1 MTAPTRVGKAASRTG
16 QAAQKSAQKSSQ
28 KSAQK
33 TGQKSGQKT
42 TQKSGQKTEK
52 PRTRSAAAERAYARR
67 EERRERSAREP
78 AARRPRQVR
87 QGVEDRRP
95 AAKPKPKPR
104 AKQLH
109 ERVSLQRLP
118 LVVVVM
124 SVLATGLA
132 ATLWLSIAA
141 VSGSYQ
147 LQQGEE
153 NLNALSERK
162 ERLLRE
168 VSSMSSTPEIQRR
181 AEEAGLRPAP
191 SPARLVQQPDG
202 SVIVVGEPKKVT
214 APQPPADQ
222 PAAPPVQGEQPPAG
236 QPPAENQAQQQPP
249 ADQQPGAAALA
260 GR

>member
-1 MTAPTRVGKAASRTG
+1 MTAPTRAGKAASRTG

-28 KSAQK
+28 KSVQK
-33 TGQKSGQKT
+33 TGQKSAQKT

-87 QGVEDRRP
+87 QGVEERRP
-95 AAKPKPKPR
+95 AAKPKPK

-147 LQQGEE
+147 LQQGED
-153 NLNALSERK
+153 NLNALGESR

-214 APQPPADQ
+214 AAQPSADQPPAP
-222 PAAPPVQGEQPPAG
+222 PAQGEQPPAG
-236 QPPAENQAQQQPP
+236 QPPSENQAPQQPP
-249 ADQQPGAAALA
+249 PVDQQPDAAALA

>member
-16 QAAQKSAQKSSQ
+16 QATQKSAQKSSQ

-33 TGQKSGQKT
+33 TGQKSVQKT

-87 QGVEDRRP
+87 QGVEERRP
-95 AAKPKPKPR
+95 AAKPKPK

-153 NLNALSERK
+153 SLNALGESK

-202 SVIVVGEPKKVT
+202 SVIVVGEPRKVT
-214 APQPPADQ
+214 AAQPSADQ
-222 PAAPPVQGEQPPAG
+222 PAAPPAQGQQPPAG
-236 QPPAENQAQQQPP
+236 QPPAENQAPQQPP
-249 ADQQPGAAALA
+249 TGQQPDAAALA